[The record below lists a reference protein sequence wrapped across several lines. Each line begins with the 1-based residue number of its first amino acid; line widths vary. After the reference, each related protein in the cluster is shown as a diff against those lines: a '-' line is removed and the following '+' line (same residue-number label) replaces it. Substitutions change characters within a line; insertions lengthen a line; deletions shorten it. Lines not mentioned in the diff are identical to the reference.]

1 MYVLGMFMAFRQ
13 ANLSFTGT
21 CNTDEKKKQQQQQQ
35 NGTKFADF
43 HTAKEEYIVSPMQV
57 KRQQAPT
64 FAFCRS
70 FFSLLFSFILQSIY
84 HLGNCE
90 IGNHFF
96 TLAVVLQALFI
107 TGFEIGT
114 PLIISEN
121 KRSKVSTW
129 LGLSMPGFD
138 IPVVS
143 VGKTMSEG
151 WSLSSFLPNC

>member
-1 MYVLGMFMAFRQ
+1 MFIAFRQ

-21 CNTDEKKKQQQQQQ
+21 CNTDEKKNKKQKKQKNKQTKKKQD
-35 NGTKFADF
+35 GTKFADF

-64 FAFCRS
+64 FAFCRG

-90 IGNHFF
+90 VGNHFF
-96 TLAVVLQALFI
+96 TLAVVLQSLFI
-107 TGFEIGT
+107 TGFEIGV

-121 KRSKVSTW
+121 KRSKV
-129 LGLSMPGFD
+129 
-138 IPVVS
+138 
-143 VGKTMSEG
+143 
-151 WSLSSFLPNC
+151 